1 MIGKGYFRMRDSSS
15 YSGVCRL
22 VVSDID
28 CTFLSTD
35 KGIPPEN
42 CRAVEA
48 LQKAGIQ
55 FSFGTGRYWKSLRTA
70 VKGMTLG
77 GPQILDNGATIVDAD
92 GWKVLE
98 AHVIPEEAVRL
109 TWEIGHGRGFSPI
122 LGTASEYYGLDVD
135 DASVENMRRHM
146 EYAVPARDLPDL
158 MSHSR
163 ECAKVAFFT
172 SCDEESRQAL
182 CRELNRQ
189 FEARRYPVRAR
200 FTEADIVV
208 VADAVVTKMT
218 GVERLCRILGCSV
231 RDVVAIGDGDNDVEM
246 LAGCGLGIAVA
257 NATPAAKAQATH
269 LVRSNDEAGVAQ
281 AVDMILRG
289 ELP

>member
-1 MIGKGYFRMRDSSS
+1 MLHS
-15 YSGVCRL
+15 
-22 VVSDID
+22 
-28 CTFLSTD
+28 CTYVIILRCKEYLRFVFKSA
-35 KGIPPEN
+35 I
-42 CRAVEA
+42 
-48 LQKAGIQ
+48 
-55 FSFGTGRYWKSLRTA
+55 SFGVHNTHFI
-70 VKGMTLG
+70 TL
-77 GPQILDNGATIVDAD
+77 
-92 GWKVLE
+92 K
-98 AHVIPEEAVRL
+98 R
-109 TWEIGHGRGFSPI
+109 
-122 LGTASEYYGLDVD
+122 
-135 DASVENMRRHM
+135 
-146 EYAVPARDLPDL
+146 
-158 MSHSR
+158 
-163 ECAKVAFFT
+163 CAKVAFFT

-269 LVRSNDEAGVAQ
+269 LVRSNDDAGVAQ
-281 AVDMILRG
+281 AVDMIIRG